1 MFHKQASQLFS
12 FSRLKYD
19 VTGFQVGLKAPS
31 NVFTPNA
38 IDYGN
43 ATNDNRPIFESY
55 KHYINSMFI
64 SAESVSYTHL
74 K

>member
-1 MFHKQASQLFS
+1 MGAS

-19 VTGFQVGLKAPS
+19 VTGFQGGLKAPS

-55 KHYINSMFI
+55 KHLYQFN
-64 SAESVSYTHL
+64 VYQCRVGV
-74 K
+74 